1 MNIQTIQ
8 ERTQEIIRLRERPK
22 SDLTRKKL
30 DEVRWVPKEDLNKFE
45 ERTPLIP
52 KRTYSNGKTIYR
64 TGKRNRTMLSNK
76 CWFFKKP
83 ELNSLTVEEC
93 IERYPK
99 NFIWAYENLSINWSE
114 HVVSLIKQRYPWAVR
129 KVKEPFNF

>member
-1 MNIQTIQ
+1 MQVVKGAKAPSPLLSMNIQ
-8 ERTQEIIRLRERPK
+8 EKLPNVP
-22 SDLTRKKL
+22 SRKP
-30 DEVRWVPKEDLNKFE
+30 VGSGYFYYGPRIG
-45 ERTPLIP
+45 R
-52 KRTYSNGKTIYR
+52 
-64 TGKRNRTMLSNK
+64 RNRTMLTHD

-83 ELNSLTVEEC
+83 ELNSITVKEC